1 MQIREIPPEFSK
13 HHIFKALYF
22 HHWMQKV
29 LREPTF
35 FTTCYLLFV
44 VAQKTV
50 NPRDECL
57 PAGFHIRSC

>member
-13 HHIFKALYF
+13 HLIFKALYF
-22 HHWMQKV
+22 HHWMQEV

-44 VAQKTV
+44 VVQKTV
-50 NPRDECL
+50 NPRD
-57 PAGFHIRSC
+57 